1 MRQIKFRGKR
11 IDTKEWVYGHY
22 FTTPL
27 TDENS
32 GTDSSKGWFF
42 LTGETRHCIGQN
54 GVAFVVIPETVG
66 EAVGLKDENG
76 KEIYEGD
83 IFKSIWRV
91 DVQRVTFSNGSFR
104 LNDVVPFDIVEA
116 RDGEITGTIH
126 D

>member
-76 KEIYEGD
+76 KEI
-83 IFKSIWRV
+83 
-91 DVQRVTFSNGSFR
+91 
-104 LNDVVPFDIVEA
+104 
-116 RDGEITGTIH
+116 
-126 D
+126 